1 MLAGKSKPVSAISSK
16 AATSPGNSVGSC
28 LPGFR
33 KPARRRRIIPAA
45 ETHLGSSRRG
55 TVSAATIP
63 SCCTAMELA
72 RGICCS
78 SAPAI
83 GASGNRRSSPEEAP
97 LVCCSSNQRRRA
109 GCWDSPLVSRRR
121 RSRCCFSLGRLVVRE
136 GGGRTRIRACQRA
149 SSR

>member
-16 AATSPGNSVGSC
+16 APTSPGNSVGSC
-28 LPGFR
+28 LPGCR
-33 KPARRRRIIPAA
+33 KPARRRRIIPSAV
-45 ETHLGSSRRG
+45 THLGSSRRG

-63 SCCTAMELA
+63 SCYTAMESA
-72 RGICCS
+72 HGICCS

-83 GASGNRRSSPEEAP
+83 GASGNRQISPAEAL
-97 LVCCSSNQRRRA
+97 LVCCSSNRRRLA

-121 RSRCCFSLGRLVVRE
+121 RSRCCFSLGRLVVRK
-136 GGGRTRIRACQRA
+136 GVGRTRIRACRRV